1 MEINIVGSG
10 NVATHLAE
18 AAVGA
23 GHRVACVASRNGGHA
38 ARLAAKVGARAE
50 VDLSRLPCADMTIV
64 SVSDDAICAVAG
76 ALCRLPSPGVVA
88 HTSGATDIDALK
100 PLPHRAVLYPC
111 QTFSE
116 GDCVEMRRV
125 PFLVEASDLRSFRM
139 VEALACDIGGEV
151 VEADGRQRA
160 TLHLAAVFGNN
171 FSNHLLLQAE
181 RLMAEARLPFSLL
194 RPLME
199 RTVDKAFCV
208 GPLEAQTGPARRGD
222 MRTIDRH
229 ETILQSRLQKE
240 IYSLLTKSIADTY
253 QESAQSPTSC

>member
-10 NVATHLAE
+10 NVATRLAE
-18 AAVGA
+18 AVAGA
-23 GHRVACVASRNGGHA
+23 GHCVVCVASRNMGHA

-64 SVSDDAICAVAG
+64 SVSDDAISAVAG
-76 ALCRLPSPGVVA
+76 ALCRSPSPGLVA

-100 PLPHRAVLYPC
+100 PLPRRAVLYPC

-116 GDCVEMRRV
+116 GDGVEMRSV
-125 PFLVEASDLRSFRM
+125 PFLVEAGDSLSLRM
-139 VEALACDIGGEV
+139 VVSLAHDIGGEV

-160 TLHLAAVFGNN
+160 MLHLAAVFGNN
-171 FSNHLLLQAE
+171 FANHMLLHAE
-181 RLMAEARLPFSLL
+181 RLMTEARLPFSLL

-199 RTVDKAFCV
+199 KTVDKAFCV
-208 GPLEAQTGPARRGD
+208 GPLDAQTGPARRGD

-229 ETILQSRLQKE
+229 ETLLQSRLQKE
-240 IYSLLTKSIADTY
+240 IYRLLTMSISDTY
-253 QESAQSPTSC
+253 RDSARWPT